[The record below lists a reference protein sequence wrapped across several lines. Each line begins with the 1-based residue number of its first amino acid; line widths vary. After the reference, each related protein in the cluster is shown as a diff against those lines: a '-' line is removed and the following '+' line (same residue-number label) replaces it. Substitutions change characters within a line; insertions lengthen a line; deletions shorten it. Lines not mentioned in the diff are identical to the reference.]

1 MALFSKLYSIP
12 STCHWAWHWAGVSIS
27 VGGEPTLR
35 GYTVRPPA
43 GCCVLSCGTVHLFFF
58 FFFLRYWSL
67 NSGPSL
73 SHSTSPPFFFEI
85 RSQELF
91 PGLASNWEPPDLCFL
106 SS

>member
-58 FFFLRYWSL
+58 FFFCGTGAWTQDPHWVTPPAPLFFLR
-67 NSGPSL
+67 
-73 SHSTSPPFFFEI
+73 
-85 RSQELF
+85 
-91 PGLASNWEPPDLCFL
+91 
-106 SS
+106 